1 MGEFFLLRVGDA
13 SGGREEYPASSV
25 AGLISGFFLFVSL
38 VALASL
44 ASLVALVAF
53 LPTAGVPSG
62 QAPLRGADAFIPTAG
77 VPSGQVLRAATNL
90 ALPQCN
96 CGQSPYIG
104 DVRASEAGS
113 AMPAVKQLTKEE
125 EKNMAAVV
133 DKEKCAGCGTCVDG
147 CPVEAIKIVDDK
159 AVVDKDTCVGCGACV
174 DACPCEAIKLED

>member
-44 ASLVALVAF
+44 ASLASLVALVAF
-53 LPTAGVPSG
+53 L
-62 QAPLRGADAFIPTAG
+62 PTAG

-90 ALPQCN
+90 ALPHCN

-147 CPVEAIKIVDDK
+147 CPVEAIKVVDDK

>member
-1 MGEFFLLRVGDA
+1 MGEFSLLRVGDA

-62 QAPLRGADAFIPTAG
+62 Q
-77 VPSGQVLRAATNL
+77 VLRAATNL
-90 ALPQCN
+90 ALPHCN

-147 CPVEAIKIVDDK
+147 CPVEAIKVVDDK

>member
-44 ASLVALVAF
+44 VTLASLVALVAF
-53 LPTAGVPSG
+53 L
-62 QAPLRGADAFIPTAG
+62 PTAG

-90 ALPQCN
+90 ALPHCN

>member
-38 VALASL
+38 VALVTL
-44 ASLVALVAF
+44 ASLFALVAF
-53 LPTAGVPSG
+53 L
-62 QAPLRGADAFIPTAG
+62 PTAG

-90 ALPQCN
+90 ALPHCN

-113 AMPAVKQLTKEE
+113 AMPVVKQLTKEE

>member
-62 QAPLRGADAFIPTAG
+62 Q
-77 VPSGQVLRAATNL
+77 VLRAATNL
-90 ALPQCN
+90 ALPHCN

-113 AMPAVKQLTKEE
+113 AMPVVKQLTKEE

>member
-44 ASLVALVAF
+44 VALVAF
-53 LPTAGVPSG
+53 L
-62 QAPLRGADAFIPTAG
+62 PTAG

-90 ALPQCN
+90 ALPHCN

>member
-13 SGGREEYPASSV
+13 SGGREGDPASSV

-44 ASLVALVAF
+44 ASLASLVALVAF
-53 LPTAGVPSG
+53 L
-62 QAPLRGADAFIPTAG
+62 PTAG

-90 ALPQCN
+90 ALPHCN

-113 AMPAVKQLTKEE
+113 AMPVVKQLTKEE

>member
-1 MGEFFLLRVGDA
+1 MW
-13 SGGREEYPASSV
+13 
-25 AGLISGFFLFVSL
+25 
-38 VALASL
+38 
-44 ASLVALVAF
+44 
-53 LPTAGVPSG
+53 
-62 QAPLRGADAFIPTAG
+62 RGAWRNRRPEWGRG
-77 VPSGQVLRAATNL
+77 VAATNL
-90 ALPQCN
+90 ALSHCN
-96 CGQSPYIG
+96 CGHSPYIG

-113 AMPAVKQLTKEE
+113 AMPVVKQLTKEE

>member
-38 VALASL
+38 VALVALVTL

-62 QAPLRGADAFIPTAG
+62 Q
-77 VPSGQVLRAATNL
+77 VLRAATNL
-90 ALPQCN
+90 ALPHCN
-96 CGQSPYIG
+96 CRQSPYIG
-104 DVRASEAGS
+104 GVRASEAGS
-113 AMPAVKQLTKEE
+113 AMPVVKQLTKEE

>member
-62 QAPLRGADAFIPTAG
+62 Q
-77 VPSGQVLRAATNL
+77 VLRAATNL
-90 ALPQCN
+90 ALPHCN

>member
-38 VALASL
+38 VTLASL

-62 QAPLRGADAFIPTAG
+62 Q
-77 VPSGQVLRAATNL
+77 VLRAATNL
-90 ALPQCN
+90 ALPHCN

>member
-38 VALASL
+38 VALVALVTL

-62 QAPLRGADAFIPTAG
+62 Q
-77 VPSGQVLRAATNL
+77 VLRAATNL
-90 ALPQCN
+90 ALPHCN

>member
-44 ASLVALVAF
+44 ASLASLVALVAF
-53 LPTAGVPSG
+53 L
-62 QAPLRGADAFIPTAG
+62 PTAG

-90 ALPQCN
+90 ALPHCN

-113 AMPAVKQLTKEE
+113 AMPVVKQLTKEE

>member
-44 ASLVALVAF
+44 ASLVALVTLASLVALVAF
-53 LPTAGVPSG
+53 L
-62 QAPLRGADAFIPTAG
+62 PTAG

-90 ALPQCN
+90 ALPHCN

-113 AMPAVKQLTKEE
+113 AMPVVKQLTKEE

>member
-25 AGLISGFFLFVSL
+25 PGLISGFFLFVSL

-44 ASLVALVAF
+44 ASLVALVALVAF
-53 LPTAGVPSG
+53 L
-62 QAPLRGADAFIPTAG
+62 PTAG

-90 ALPQCN
+90 ALPHCN

>member
-44 ASLVALVAF
+44 ASLASLVALVAF
-53 LPTAGVPSG
+53 L
-62 QAPLRGADAFIPTAG
+62 PTAG

-90 ALPQCN
+90 ALPHCN

>member
-62 QAPLRGADAFIPTAG
+62 Q
-77 VPSGQVLRAATNL
+77 VLRAATNL
-90 ALPQCN
+90 ALPHCN

-113 AMPAVKQLTKEE
+113 AMPVVKQLTKEE

-174 DACPCEAIKLED
+174 DACPCEAIRLEDSFRA

>member
-44 ASLVALVAF
+44 VALVAF

-62 QAPLRGADAFIPTAG
+62 Q
-77 VPSGQVLRAATNL
+77 VLRVATNL
-90 ALPQCN
+90 ALPHCN

-113 AMPAVKQLTKEE
+113 AMPVVKQLTKEE

>member
-62 QAPLRGADAFIPTAG
+62 Q
-77 VPSGQVLRAATNL
+77 VLRAATNL
-90 ALPQCN
+90 ALPHCN

-113 AMPAVKQLTKEE
+113 AMPVVKQLTKEE

-147 CPVEAIKIVDDK
+147 CPVEAIKVVDDK

>member
-44 ASLVALVAF
+44 ASLASLVALVAF
-53 LPTAGVPSG
+53 L
-62 QAPLRGADAFIPTAG
+62 PTAG

-90 ALPQCN
+90 ALPHCN

-113 AMPAVKQLTKEE
+113 AMPVVKQLTKEE

-147 CPVEAIKIVDDK
+147 CPVEAIKVVDDK

>member
-38 VALASL
+38 VACL
-44 ASLVALVAF
+44 
-53 LPTAGVPSG
+53 
-62 QAPLRGADAFIPTAG
+62 PTAG

-90 ALPQCN
+90 ALPHCN

-125 EKNMAAVV
+125 EKNMAAAV

-174 DACPCEAIKLED
+174 DACPCEAIKLEG